1 MNAAI
6 NIPDYAAVLAKHPP
20 RIIRTETENEYYTSV
35 LEELDQRFDHLSEA
49 EKDFADLLTLLIED
63 FESKHYQLP
72 KAAPLEVVHFL
83 MDQHDLKQKDLLD
96 IFGTVSVTSEVL
108 SGKRELSKE
117 HIRRLTDRFSVPAEL
132 LL

>member
-20 RIIRTETENEYYTSV
+20 KVIRTEAENEYYTSI
-35 LEELDQRFDHLSEA
+35 LEELDQRFDDLSDA
-49 EKDFADLLTLLIED
+49 ERDFADLLTLLIED
-63 FESKHYQLP
+63 FESKHYGLP
-72 KAAPLEVVHFL
+72 KAAPLEVVRFL
-83 MDQHDLKQKDLLD
+83 MDQHGLKQKDLLD
-96 IFGTVSVTSEVL
+96 IFGNASITSEVL

-117 HIRRLTDRFSVPAEL
+117 HIRRLSNRFYVPAEL